1 MNEWKGG
8 IVEKCNEQTVKSE
21 ELYRGCPPDTLQRK
35 TTIANKNPYHCMAR
49 EFTQKDI
56 EIFNKLAPE
65 LQGNIISPQGHQ
77 YLFLLRPV
85 SHRLAQSGE
94 DFKERLLRLTDDEL
108 EYLVDL
114 ALKAQEDI
122 RGLDEEDMY
131 AFFEVID
138 ERIPHRLPALKDFL
152 GIMG

>member
-1 MNEWKGG
+1 M
-8 IVEKCNEQTVKSE
+8 S
-21 ELYRGCPPDTLQRK
+21 
-35 TTIANKNPYHCMAR
+35 R

-56 EIFNKLAPE
+56 EILNKLAPE
-65 LQGNIISPQGHQ
+65 LQRNINSPQGHQ

-85 SHRLAQSGE
+85 SHRVARSGE
-94 DFKERLLRLTDDEL
+94 DFKERLLRLTDDDL

-122 RGLDEEDMY
+122 RGLNDEDMY
-131 AFFEVID
+131 AFIEVID
-138 ERIPHRLPALKDFL
+138 ERVPHRLPALKDFL

>member
-1 MNEWKGG
+1 
-8 IVEKCNEQTVKSE
+8 
-21 ELYRGCPPDTLQRK
+21 
-35 TTIANKNPYHCMAR
+35 MAR

-77 YLFLLRPV
+77 YLFLLRPL
-85 SHRLAQSGE
+85 SHRIAESGE
-94 DFKERLLRLTDDEL
+94 DFKERVMRLSDDEL

-122 RGLDEEDMY
+122 RGLDEDMY
-131 AFFEVID
+131 DFIDVI
-138 ERIPHRLPALKDFL
+138 EEKVPHRLAALKDFL

>member
-1 MNEWKGG
+1 
-8 IVEKCNEQTVKSE
+8 
-21 ELYRGCPPDTLQRK
+21 
-35 TTIANKNPYHCMAR
+35 MAR

-77 YLFLLRPV
+77 YLFILRPI
-85 SHRLAQSGE
+85 SHRIAQSGE
-94 DFKERLLRLTDDEL
+94 DFKERVMRLTDDEL

-122 RGLDEEDMY
+122 RGLDEDMY
-131 AFFEVID
+131 DFIEVIE
-138 ERIPHRLPALKDFL
+138 ERVPHRLPALKDFL

>member
-1 MNEWKGG
+1 M
-8 IVEKCNEQTVKSE
+8 S
-21 ELYRGCPPDTLQRK
+21 
-35 TTIANKNPYHCMAR
+35 R

-56 EIFNKLAPE
+56 EILNKLAPE
-65 LQGNIISPQGHQ
+65 LQSNINSPQGHQ

-85 SHRLAQSGE
+85 SHRVARSGE
-94 DFKERLLRLTDDEL
+94 DFKERLLRLTDDDL

-122 RGLDEEDMY
+122 RGLNDEDMY
-131 AFFEVID
+131 AFIEVID
-138 ERIPHRLPALKDFL
+138 ERVPHRLPALKDFL

>member
-1 MNEWKGG
+1 
-8 IVEKCNEQTVKSE
+8 
-21 ELYRGCPPDTLQRK
+21 
-35 TTIANKNPYHCMAR
+35 MAR

-65 LQGNIISPQGHQ
+65 LHGNIISPEGHQ

-85 SHRLAQSGE
+85 SHIVARSGE
-94 DFKERLLRLTDDEL
+94 DFKERLLRLTDNEL

-114 ALKAQEDI
+114 ALMAQEDI
-122 RGLDEEDMY
+122 RGLDEDMY
-131 AFFEVID
+131 AFIEVID
-138 ERIPHRLPALKDFL
+138 ERIPHRLPALKDFV

>member
-1 MNEWKGG
+1 M
-8 IVEKCNEQTVKSE
+8 T
-21 ELYRGCPPDTLQRK
+21 
-35 TTIANKNPYHCMAR
+35 R

-56 EIFNKLAPE
+56 EILNKLAPE
-65 LQGNIISPQGHQ
+65 LQGNITSPQGHQ

-85 SHRLAQSGE
+85 SHRLARSSE

-122 RGLDEEDMY
+122 RGLDEDMY

-138 ERIPHRLPALKDFL
+138 ERVPHRLAALKDFL

>member
-1 MNEWKGG
+1 
-8 IVEKCNEQTVKSE
+8 
-21 ELYRGCPPDTLQRK
+21 
-35 TTIANKNPYHCMAR
+35 MAR

-65 LQGNIISPQGHQ
+65 LQGNITSPQGHQ
-77 YLFLLRPV
+77 YLFLLRPI
-85 SHRLAQSGE
+85 SHRLAQSAE

-122 RGLDEEDMY
+122 RGLDGEDMY
-131 AFFEVID
+131 AFFEAID
-138 ERIPHRLPALKDFL
+138 QRVPHRLAALKDFL

>member
-1 MNEWKGG
+1 
-8 IVEKCNEQTVKSE
+8 
-21 ELYRGCPPDTLQRK
+21 
-35 TTIANKNPYHCMAR
+35 MAR

-65 LQGNIISPQGHQ
+65 LQGNITSPQGHQ

-85 SHRLAQSGE
+85 SHRVARSGD

-131 AFFEVID
+131 AFIEVID
-138 ERIPHRLPALKDFL
+138 ERVPHRLPALKDFL

>member
-1 MNEWKGG
+1 
-8 IVEKCNEQTVKSE
+8 
-21 ELYRGCPPDTLQRK
+21 
-35 TTIANKNPYHCMAR
+35 MAR

-56 EIFNKLAPE
+56 DIFNKLAPE

-77 YLFLLRPV
+77 YLFILRPV
-85 SHRLAQSGE
+85 SHRLAQSEE

-122 RGLDEEDMY
+122 RGLDEDMY
-131 AFFEVID
+131 TFFEVID
-138 ERIPHRLPALKDFL
+138 ERVPHRLADLKDFL